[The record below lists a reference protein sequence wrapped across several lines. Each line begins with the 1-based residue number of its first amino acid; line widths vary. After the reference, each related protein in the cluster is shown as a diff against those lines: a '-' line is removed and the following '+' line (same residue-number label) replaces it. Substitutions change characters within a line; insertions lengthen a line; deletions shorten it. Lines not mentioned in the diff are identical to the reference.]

1 MIQDHSFGK
10 IVVNNTPFT
19 RDIKIINGTV
29 IPNWWRKRGH
39 LVEVDDIHDILQAK
53 PKIVIL
59 GKGDPGLMK
68 SSRSLQKSL
77 QTNKIELIEE
87 NTPQA
92 IQRFNRLFKDGINIA
107 AGFHISC

>member
-10 IVVNNTPFT
+10 IVVYDTPFT
-19 RDIKIINGTV
+19 SDIKIINGTV
-29 IPNWWRKRGH
+29 IPDWWRKRGH
-39 LVEVDDIHDILQAK
+39 LVEVDDVQDILRAR

-68 SSRSLQKSL
+68 SSPSLQ
-77 QTNKIELIEE
+77 QAFQINAIELIEE

-92 IQRFNRLFKDGINIA
+92 IQRFNRLFKDGLDVA
-107 AGFHISC
+107 AGIHITC

>member
-10 IVVNNTPFT
+10 IVVNNTLFT
-19 RDIKIINGTV
+19 SDIKIINGSV

-53 PKIVIL
+53 PKMVIL

-68 SSRSLQKSL
+68 SSLSLQKSL
-77 QTNKIELIEE
+77 QTNGIELIEE
-87 NTPQA
+87 TTPQA
-92 IQRFNRLFKDGINIA
+92 IQRFNRLFKDGIKIA